1 MIDMLSKSIY
11 LCVYALVFGGLLNSF
26 YFYLAPVGVM
36 EILAVLVSLMI
47 SNILFI
53 PTVIIPSRWKTPYN
67 VPDSYNCQNP
77 FYVHGMLNDK
87 KESKYALPIRKNGKL
102 KSFLFL
108 RKIMILWLGVYFTYL
123 GMQYLNSDINSTV
136 VEILLNISLA
146 FMIMARS
153 CMWIYYVKFYK
164 KNYKCPTDKEGNWAP
179 FSFLCQNINMYYE
192 NPVCYRDL
200 QIHSDVMEKDFGIYQ
215 YINTYKAPRNGKTFF
230 YRYDKTD
237 EIHILAY
244 VKTDLF
250 QEADIGKLNKAFVEF
265 WKQYITT
272 KEEKKEIYFS
282 FVLEVED
289 DNRVLKSI
297 VRNNSGIMMYKRRY
311 RLGAVYNR
319 YYNRLEILPL
329 YRYSRYK
336 KQYEKMKKD
345 LLDCLGISDV
355 VQA

>member
-1 MIDMLSKSIY
+1 MIDVLSKSIY
-11 LCVYALVFGGLLNSF
+11 LCVYVLMFTGLLKSF

-87 KESKYALPIRKNGKL
+87 KESKYALPIRKNGEL

-123 GMQYLNSDINSTV
+123 GMQYLNPDINSTV

-146 FMIMARS
+146 FMIMARV
-153 CMWIYYVKFYK
+153 CMWIFYVKFYK
-164 KNYKCPTDKEGNWAP
+164 KNYKYPTDKEGNWAP

-200 QIHSDVMEKDFGIYQ
+200 QTHSDVMEKGFGIYQ

-265 WKQYITT
+265 WKQYIKTE
-272 KEEKKEIYFS
+272 EEKKKIYFS
-282 FVLEVED
+282 LCW
-289 DNRVLKSI
+289 K
-297 VRNNSGIMMYKRRY
+297 
-311 RLGAVYNR
+311 
-319 YYNRLEILPL
+319 
-329 YRYSRYK
+329 
-336 KQYEKMKKD
+336 
-345 LLDCLGISDV
+345 
-355 VQA
+355 